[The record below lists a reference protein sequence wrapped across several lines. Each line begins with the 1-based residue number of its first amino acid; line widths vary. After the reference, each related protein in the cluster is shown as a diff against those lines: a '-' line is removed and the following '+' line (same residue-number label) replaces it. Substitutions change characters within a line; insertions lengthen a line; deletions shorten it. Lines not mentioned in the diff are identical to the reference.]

1 MATLLPHQQL
11 QRLPLLPLVQQVLL
25 VLLMQQTKLRQFL

>member
-1 MATLLPHQQL
+1 LLPHQQL
-11 QRLPLLPLVQQVLL
+11 QHLPLLPLVHQ